1 MLIFILVPEA
11 ASLPFNDLTTG
22 ELNFDLNVFPEEAG
36 HNDNCNNI
44 IPTTDVGID
53 GNFINNFLNK
63 YCEDLPVDTNF
74 PTEGN
79 FFFNF

>member
-1 MLIFILVPEA
+1 M
-11 ASLPFNDLTTG
+11 
-22 ELNFDLNVFPEEAG
+22 FPEEAG

-74 PTEGN
+74 PTEGIFIQFLIIFILN
-79 FFFNF
+79 LRY